1 MPVRIE
7 RDEPENIT
15 TTNNLSNN
23 NSNSQAD
30 RNPLINSGTKQFIL
44 MTIFSMVIRLIMRT
58 IFRQRR
64 F

>member
-30 RNPLINSGTKQFIL
+30 RNPLINSSTKQFIL